1 MFPVNF
7 ISGVSHL
14 KTNTAVHLS
23 TERLD
28 VQIKQT
34 RIII

>member
-1 MFPVNF
+1 MFSANF

-14 KTNTAVHLS
+14 KTHTAVHLS